1 MSMQMTGRQLTGRHV
16 AYMLGAFFG
25 VMFAVNGAFVY
36 FALGS
41 FSGLSETD
49 AYKRGLA
56 YNQELDHRERQLA
69 RHWQPSLEF
78 IQKEGDNGSLVLEM
92 MDSQGNR
99 LTALTVSA
107 TLRRPVI
114 DGSDRSIDFL
124 YDGGRYVADLAFA
137 GPGQWDVSILAN
149 GGGFEEPYR
158 LDKRI
163 WVK

>member
-1 MSMQMTGRQLTGRHV
+1 MQMTERQLTGRHV
-16 AYMLGAFFG
+16 AYILAGFFG

-41 FSGLSETD
+41 FSGLSDTD
-49 AYKRGLA
+49 PYKHGLA

-69 RHWQPSLEF
+69 RHWQPALEF
-78 IQKEGDNGSLVLEM
+78 IQKGGDTGSLALEIK
-92 MDSQGNR
+92 DGQGNA

-107 TLRRPVI
+107 TLRRPVVE
-114 DGSDRSIDFL
+114 GSDRSIEFL
-124 YDGGRYVADLAFA
+124 YDGRQYVADLAFA
-137 GPGQWDVSILAN
+137 GPGQWDVSILAK
-149 GGGFEEPYR
+149 GGGYDEPYR